1 MSKKWYE
8 YLVTFSPPAGDATVP
23 PDASAQSPPPAD
35 AAQSVAEIAATVAPA
50 PEFKQPVANALS
62 FDDIYDAAG
71 IQAPAHRYT
80 ILKIADMLESE
91 HIRGM
96 AAPVKRSSILVA
108 LDAAGVKINDIIQDA
123 VRRDR
128 ALDAFEALQARA
140 LDKLEAEK
148 NKELAQIQAEMD
160 RYLAEQ
166 KARLEKS
173 GQEVVRE
180 KDRLRA
186 WREAKRR
193 EEQRIAV
200 AVSYFALDTPISVTP
215 AEEAPPEKASKSS

>member
-1 MSKKWYE
+1 VSKKWYE
-8 YLVTFSPPAGDATVP
+8 YLVTFGPSSGEAAAPADP
-23 PDASAQSPPPAD
+23 SAEEPPAD
-35 AAQSVAEIAATVAPA
+35 AAQSVADIAATVTTA

-71 IQAPAHRYT
+71 IQTPAHRYT

-148 NKELAQIQAEMD
+148 NKEVAHIQAEID
-160 RYLAEQ
+160 RHVAEQ

-173 GQEVVRE
+173 QTDVARE
-180 KDRLRA
+180 KERMRA

-193 EEQRIAV
+193 EEQRIAI
-200 AVSYFALDTPISVTP
+200 AVSYFALDTPISVSP

>member
-8 YLVTFSPPAGDATVP
+8 YLVTFGPPPGEASPPAEP
-23 PDASAQSPPPAD
+23 SEPPPAD
-35 AAQSVAEIAATVAPA
+35 AAQSVAEIAATVAPE

-71 IQAPAHRYT
+71 IQTPAHRYT

-108 LDAAGVKINDIIQDA
+108 LDAAGVKINDIVQDA

-128 ALDAFEALQARA
+128 ALDAFEALQSRA
-140 LDKLEAEK
+140 LEKLEAEK
-148 NKELAQIQAEMD
+148 NKEVAQIQAEMD

-180 KDRLRA
+180 KERLRA
-186 WREAKRR
+186 WRDAKRR
-193 EEQRIAV
+193 EEQRIAT
-200 AVSYFALDTPISVTP
+200 AVSYFALDQPISVSP
-215 AEEAPPEKASKSS
+215 AEETLPEKASKSS

>member
-8 YLVTFSPPAGDATVP
+8 YLVTFGPSQG
-23 PDASAQSPPPAD
+23 DASAPADAADEAPPAD

-71 IQAPAHRYT
+71 IQTPAHRYT

-148 NKELAQIQAEMD
+148 NKEVAQIQAEMD

-173 GQEVVRE
+173 QQDVVRE
-180 KDRLRA
+180 KERMRA
-186 WREAKRR
+186 WRDAKRR
-193 EEQRIAV
+193 EEQRIAT
-200 AVSYFALDTPISVTP
+200 AVSYFALDQPISVSP
-215 AEEAPPEKASKSS
+215 AEAAPQEKASKSS

>member
-1 MSKKWYE
+1 
-8 YLVTFSPPAGDATVP
+8 V
-23 PDASAQSPPPAD
+23 AS
-35 AAQSVAEIAATVAPA
+35 T
-50 PEFKQPVANALS
+50 LS

-71 IQAPAHRYT
+71 IQTPAHCYT

-91 HIRGM
+91 HLRGM

-128 ALDAFEALQARA
+128 ALDAFETLQARA
-140 LDKLEAEK
+140 LQKLETEK
-148 NKELAQIQAEMD
+148 SEEVARIQAEID
-160 RYLAEQ
+160 RYVAEQ

-173 GQEVVRE
+173 QQEVVRE
-180 KDRLRA
+180 KERMRA

-193 EEQRIAV
+193 EEQRIAT
-200 AVSYFALDTPISVTP
+200 AVSYFALDQPISVSP
-215 AEEAPPEKASKSS
+215 AEEAPPEKVVKSS